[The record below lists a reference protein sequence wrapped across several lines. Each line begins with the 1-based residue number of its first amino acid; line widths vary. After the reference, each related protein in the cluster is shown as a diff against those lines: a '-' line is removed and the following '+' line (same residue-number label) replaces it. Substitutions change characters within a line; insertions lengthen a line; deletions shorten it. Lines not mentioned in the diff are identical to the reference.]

1 MLINFKK
8 NTLPLV
14 LIALSLSACRKK
26 QALNKAE
33 ENSGSF
39 YQVRITVTDENT
51 ARVWRDTVGMT
62 ENGGWKFG
70 KSDNDTK
77 HLGGALVNNNNN
89 RSITYVGSSL
99 SEAEIIDRLTSKED
113 SNRND
118 AVIKN
123 LQIRY
128 IDKNGKE
135 VILAKRE
142 EMQVG
147 ADFFKTFEIP
157 DNVDF
162 TIEARGE
169 QGGETITRPQ
179 YNWWA
184 RLEKQQITQDEF
196 SSLANTNSSP
206 PSNPQDQNQ
215 IGQYFQAQIGRY
227 YGVIHI
233 GEKIGGLEEIAKS
246 YAGLTAQ
253 AFAIEGTGRRL
264 SDAKVSLKI
273 LVLKGKEVV
282 VSQSVTQNKAAKLIV
297 KGKTK

>member
-8 NTLPLV
+8 NALPLV
-14 LIALSLSACRKK
+14 LIALSLGACRKK
-26 QALNKAE
+26 QALNKAGE
-33 ENSGSF
+33 VSSSF
-39 YQVRITVTDENT
+39 YQIRISANDEKT

-70 KSDNDTK
+70 KTEEDK
-77 HLGGALVNNNNN
+77 AHLGGALVKNNQ
-89 RSITYVGSSL
+89 SITYVGSSL
-99 SEAEIIDRLTSKED
+99 QESEIIERLTSKED

-118 AVIKN
+118 AIIKN
-123 LQIRY
+123 LQIRF

-135 VILAKRE
+135 VVLAKRE

-162 TIEARGE
+162 IIEARGE
-169 QGGETITRPQ
+169 QTGKTISKPQ

-184 RLEKQQITQDEF
+184 RLEKKQITQAEF
-196 SSLANTNSSP
+196 NNLANANSSP
-206 PSNPQDQNQ
+206 PSNTQDQNQ
-215 IGQYFQAQIGRY
+215 IGQYFQNQFIRY
-227 YGVIHI
+227 SSFIHLGV
-233 GEKIGGLEEIAKS
+233 KIGSLEEIAKS

-264 SDAKVSLKI
+264 TDARVSLKI

-282 VSQSVTQNKAAKLIV
+282 VSQSVSQSKAVKLTV
-297 KGKTK
+297 KGRTK

>member
-1 MLINFKK
+1 M
-8 NTLPLV
+8 V
-14 LIALSLSACRKK
+14 LIALSLGACRKK
-26 QALNKAE
+26 QAITQVQE
-33 ENSGSF
+33 SGSSF
-39 YQVRITVTDENT
+39 YQIRISVNDAKT

-70 KSDNDTK
+70 KSDNDAK
-77 HLGGALVNNNNN
+77 HLGGALVNNNH
-89 RSITYVGSSL
+89 SITYVGSSL
-99 SEAEIIDRLTSKED
+99 SEAEIIERLTSKED

-123 LQIRY
+123 VQIRY

-135 VILAKRE
+135 VVLAKSE
-142 EMQVG
+142 ELQVG
-147 ADFFKTFEIP
+147 EDFFKTFEIP
-157 DNVDF
+157 ANVNF

-169 QGGETITRPQ
+169 QGGETITEPKE
-179 YNWWA
+179 NWWA
-184 RLEKQQITQDEF
+184 RLDKKQTFQSELDNIKN
-196 SSLANTNSSP
+196 ANINSSDVRAQFGKYF
-206 PSNPQDQNQ
+206 NVINFGVR
-215 IGQYFQAQIGRY
+215 IGNI
-227 YGVIHI
+227 
-233 GEKIGGLEEIAKS
+233 EEIAKS

>member
-39 YQVRITVTDENT
+39 YQVRISVNDAKT

-70 KSDNDTK
+70 KSDNDAK
-77 HLGGALVNNNNN
+77 HLGGALVDNNH
-89 RSITYVGSSL
+89 SITYVGSSL
-99 SEAEIIDRLTSKED
+99 SEAEIIERLTSKAD

-118 AVIKN
+118 AIIKN

-135 VILAKRE
+135 VVLAKRE

-169 QGGETITRPQ
+169 QTGKTIARPQ

-184 RLEKQQITQDEF
+184 RLDKKQTFQSELDNIKN
-196 SSLANTNSSP
+196 ANINSSDVGAQFGKYF
-206 PSNPQDQNQ
+206 NVINFGVR
-215 IGQYFQAQIGRY
+215 IGNI
-227 YGVIHI
+227 
-233 GEKIGGLEEIAKS
+233 EEIAKS

-264 SDAKVSLKI
+264 SDARVSLKI
-273 LVLKGKEVV
+273 VVLKGKEVV

>member
-8 NTLPLV
+8 NALPLV
-14 LIALSLSACRKK
+14 LIALSLGACRKK
-26 QALNKAE
+26 QALNKAGE
-33 ENSGSF
+33 VSSSF
-39 YQVRITVTDENT
+39 YQIRISANDEKT

-70 KSDNDTK
+70 KQENDGA
-77 HLGGALVNNNNN
+77 HLGGALVLNNT
-89 RSITYVGSSL
+89 SITYVGSSL
-99 SEAEIIDRLTSKED
+99 SEAEIIERLTSKED

-118 AVIKN
+118 AIIKN
-123 LQIRY
+123 LQIRF

-135 VILAKRE
+135 VVLAKSE
-142 EMQVG
+142 ELQVG
-147 ADFFKTFEIP
+147 EDFFKTFEIP

-169 QGGETITRPQ
+169 QTGKTIAKPQ

-184 RLEKQQITQDEF
+184 RLEKQQITQDKF
-196 SSLANTNSSP
+196 SALANNNSNDIKAQFGKYFSIINFG
-206 PSNPQDQNQ
+206 SG
-215 IGQYFQAQIGRY
+215 IGSI
-227 YGVIHI
+227 
-233 GEKIGGLEEIAKS
+233 EEIAKS

-264 SDAKVSLKI
+264 TDARVSLKI

-282 VSQSVTQNKAAKLIV
+282 VSQSVSQSKAVKLTV
-297 KGKTK
+297 KGRTK